1 MTELADQ
8 KKLRIIIA
16 DDHELIRDGIC
27 GLLALESDMEV
38 VATVEDGET
47 AVQKAEELRPDV
59 VVMDIRMPRL
69 NGIEA
74 TKKIRSRQSGTL
86 VLCMS
91 VHHEKIIVDSV
102 MEAGASG
109 YILKGNVSTDLSP
122 AIRAIVAGE
131 VYFCSS
137 VQE

>member
-1 MTELADQ
+1 MTEQ
-8 KKLRIIIA
+8 KKLQVLIA
-16 DDHELIRDGIC
+16 DDHELIREGIC
-27 GLLALESDMEV
+27 SLLALESDMEV
-38 VATVEDGET
+38 IATAEDGEI
-47 AVQKAEELRPDV
+47 AVQKAEALMPDV
-59 VVMDIRMPRL
+59 VVMDIRMPKL

-74 TKKIRSRQSGTL
+74 TRKIKSGSNDIL

-109 YILKGNVSTDLSP
+109 YIIKGNVNTDLSP
-122 AIRAIVAGE
+122 AIRAIVAGD

>member
-1 MTELADQ
+1 MTEQ
-8 KKLRIIIA
+8 KKLQVLVA
-16 DDHELIRDGIC
+16 DDHELIREGIC
-27 GLLALESDMEV
+27 NLLALESDMEV
-38 VATVEDGET
+38 VATAEDGEV
-47 AVQKAEELRPDV
+47 AVQKAEELMPDV
-59 VVMDIRMPRL
+59 VVMDIRMPKL

-74 TKKIRSRQSGTL
+74 TRKIKSEHNDIL

-91 VHHEKIIVDSV
+91 VHHEKIMVASV

-109 YILKGNVSTDLSP
+109 YILKGNVNTDLSP